1 MSRENTN
8 TGKLI
13 SSKHIKVTY
22 DKGSPEGDY
31 SGLAFYKGSE
41 CIGQLIGEAA
51 DYVYHA
57 LHQLDAL
64 LEWKR
69 ENDND

>member
-1 MSRENTN
+1 MNTN
-8 TGKLI
+8 I
-13 SSKHIKVTY
+13 STPIKVTY
-22 DKGSPEGDY
+22 DPASPDGDY
-31 SGLAFYKGSE
+31 TGLAFYKGSE
-41 CIGQLIGEAA
+41 CIGQLVGEAA
-51 DYVYHA
+51 EYVYNC